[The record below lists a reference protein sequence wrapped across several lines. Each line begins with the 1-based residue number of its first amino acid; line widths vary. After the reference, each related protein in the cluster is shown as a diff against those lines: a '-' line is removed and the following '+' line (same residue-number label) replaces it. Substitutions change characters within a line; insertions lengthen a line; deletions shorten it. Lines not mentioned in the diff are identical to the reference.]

1 MDATAPLICPNPAG
15 ELKNAPEYPVGSWPL
30 DTPSGRFYPKKEN
43 GIIAKARQVTYYQ
56 RHGCYGAADLS

>member
-1 MDATAPLICPNPAG
+1 VDR
-15 ELKNAPEYPVGSWPL
+15 VF
-30 DTPSGRFYPKKEN
+30 PSHLVEDPIVHAHDHFGCGVKPKKEN

>member
-1 MDATAPLICPNPAG
+1 MRDDEKSMCRTGDEHLADLGQAWSA
-15 ELKNAPEYPVGSWPL
+15 K
-30 DTPSGRFYPKKEN
+30 PKKEN